1 MARRSDKMNEVLIA
15 PCGMN
20 CAVCS
25 AYLGRESDIK
35 ASGIKKRY
43 CAGCRRSD
51 RQCAWLKKRC
61 QLLVKGEVKY
71 CNECPDF
78 PCDRLRH
85 IDQRYITNFRTSFL
99 ENLKNIQE
107 RGIARF
113 LLQQEKKWKCPK
125 CGGFICCHNGI
136 CYDCGLDVL

>member
-1 MARRSDKMNEVLIA
+1 MNEVLIA

-25 AYLGRESDIK
+25 AYLAREHNIK
-35 ASGIKKRY
+35 ASGIKMPY
-43 CAGCRRSD
+43 CSGCRPSN

-61 QLLVKGEVKY
+61 QLPLNGEVKY

-99 ENLKNIQE
+99 ENLKYIQK
-107 RGIARF
+107 RGM
-113 LLQQEKKWKCPK
+113 P
-125 CGGFICCHNGI
+125 GFF
-136 CYDCGLDVL
+136 